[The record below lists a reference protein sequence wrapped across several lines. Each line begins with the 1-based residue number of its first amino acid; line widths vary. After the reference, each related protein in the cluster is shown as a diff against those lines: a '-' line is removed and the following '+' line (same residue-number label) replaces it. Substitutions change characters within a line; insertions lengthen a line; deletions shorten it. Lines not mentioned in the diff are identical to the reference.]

1 MSTEMFQ
8 ELLPKFFFIPG
19 EHQGRYPYCN
29 GLLIDSDLKVI
40 VDAGFGQ
47 SRREAILETGH
58 VDVIINT
65 HFHLDHAF
73 GNKCFPD
80 ARVWAHV
87 LDAPALRSQKEFLVY
102 TGLNRNPKFPEGY
115 PFPNAMLGRV
125 VERELVDG
133 ETLDFGDIVLQ
144 VLHTPGHTPGHI
156 SLYEPKERILFSG
169 DIDLSPF
176 GPWYGNAS
184 SSIEEFS
191 ASIRRLI
198 ELNPKVMLTSHSGM
212 VTDNIQERLRE
223 YAEKLDQRD
232 EKILQNLRVP
242 LSKQELM
249 EMKIIYKRYPEP
261 QSLYQYFEEVMV
273 EKHLR
278 RLIRLG
284 KISFEPNQKY
294 KAYA

>member
-1 MSTEMFQ
+1 MSKEILR
-8 ELLPKFFFIPG
+8 ELSPKFYFVYG
-19 EHQGRYPYCN
+19 EQEGRYPYCN
-29 GLLIDSDLKVI
+29 GLLIDSGLKVI
-40 VDAGFGQ
+40 VDAGFG
-47 SRREAILETGH
+47 RRRCAALQETRD

-65 HFHLDHAF
+65 HYHLDHAF
-73 GNKCFPD
+73 GNRFFPK
-80 ARVWAHV
+80 AKIWAHV
-87 LDAPALRSQKEFLVY
+87 LDAPALRSQKDFLAH
-102 TGLNRNPKFPEGY
+102 TGFDSLKFPEGY
-115 PFPNAMLGRV
+115 PFPEGMLGRA

-133 ETLDFGDIVLQ
+133 ETLDFGNVELQ

-184 SSIEEFS
+184 SSLEEFS

-198 ELNPKVMLTSHSGM
+198 ELKPQVLLTCHSDM
-212 VTDNIQERLRE
+212 ITDNIPERLRE
-223 YAEKLDQRD
+223 YEEKLNQRE

-249 EMKIIYKRYPEP
+249 EKKIIYQRYPEP
-261 QSLYQYFEEVMV
+261 QSLYQYFEEVML
-273 EKHLR
+273 EKHLQ
-278 RLIRLG
+278 RLMKLG
-284 KISFEPNQKY
+284 KISFKTNQKY